1 LQFANLPQE
10 KTLKTVYSSSTYK
23 HFDKLILAFC
33 IVFSL
38 SYNSVILYAQQEIST
53 SKNIYIG
60 NFQSHESDSN
70 TNIEK
75 EILSRLTKKIQSS
88 GFTPITATKANT
100 NERIEEAKKA
110 NARFL
115 LEGYYNK
122 KSPDS
127 NLNLYVQV
135 YDPESGK
142 LIDAY
147 SITDEIFQSEGL
159 QLDKEELKES
169 DASIIEKLANKTA
182 IILRSNPNKKR
193 NASNLEQ
200 YASSSR
206 LSEKLKPFLQ
216 TNEKEAEQAAT
227 EVFDLLQGQV
237 TVSATKIAKKT
248 NEAPNIV
255 SVISDKQI
263 KDYGRI
269 SINDI
274 LYQLPGFAPSQIND
288 RRTVTSRGLYEGWN
302 NNHLLML
309 VDGVQHND
317 LFYGSALTWEI
328 TPLNMIKSLEVIRGP
343 GSALYGSNA
352 TNGVIS
358 LNTYSGSD
366 LNGALKLRARM
377 GDYGT
382 RIYDLITGN
391 KGKMFSHVVS
401 YNSYETDGNNYTNYD
416 GSGRK
421 DAFGY
426 LQKFPQRDER
436 SSYYLFTKLEGEGD
450 LKGLSFQYHRQKWNY
465 QTFNGW
471 LQNVPDIKDRQS
483 EYRDVF
489 TVKYSKPISDKLSH
503 EYVARYNNGY
513 WDYNIRNYPNNA
525 TVGDNSYPSGVTENL
540 KTKVDNLFLRAQL
553 TYLFSNGGT
562 FVSGVEGNRFSY
574 QGDISHNSN
583 INMNL
588 LGDQAQNPGGAFLP
602 LNPALEWIQNKPIL
616 KIAPFAQ
623 LTSGK
628 LFGNKIEFTAGVRY
642 DETSIH
648 YRGIDQPYKNII
660 GTAGLTVDDPNTLT
674 STTYPIP
681 SQYLAPPFVTNEK
694 KTYRRTSPRGG
705 VVYFHSDRL
714 TFKAMIGRAFREP
727 SAGEL
732 FGVNT
737 YVGGSNNPR
746 KISPEVIKTAEIAMD
761 WTINSNFT
769 LRVNGFDTR
778 FENAIDYSGTSNSVI
793 NAYTIGTRGIES
805 ELLSSFKYFSAFIN
819 YSRFMRYVDN
829 NLDGTIS
836 KSPHEVK
843 IAPAHTANAGI
854 STTFEKWVGSIS
866 LQRQGAVQ
874 RRNSDLGKIEPITG
888 YLTENTYSNPYSY
901 PQYRPKTLPA
911 WVSVNFRV
919 SYKFTED
926 MQLGLYITNL
936 FNSHQTLIQ
945 RANYPFDYIREG
957 RRVMLDFQASF

>member
-1 LQFANLPQE
+1 LGKNLVH
-10 KTLKTVYSSSTYK
+10 KNKSLFFLVASKLKIAILFIAIYFTSNIQLFSQNST
-23 HFDKLILAFC
+23 
-33 IVFSL
+33 
-38 SYNSVILYAQQEIST
+38 T

-60 NFQSHESDSN
+60 NFQPHESDPKQS
-70 TNIEK
+70 IEK
-75 EILSRLTKKIQSS
+75 EILTRLSKKIQGS
-88 GFTPITATKANT
+88 GFNPIITTKNT
-100 NERIEEAKKA
+100 TSERLEEAKKA

-122 KSPDS
+122 KNSDS
-127 NLNLYVQV
+127 NLNLYIQV

-169 DASIIEKLANKTA
+169 DESIIEKLANKTM
-182 IILRSNPNKKR
+182 ISLRSNPNKKR
-193 NASNLEQ
+193 NSSNIEQ

-206 LSEKLKPFLQ
+206 LSEKLKPFLR

-263 KDYGRI
+263 NDFGRI
-269 SINDI
+269 SINEI

-358 LNTYSGSD
+358 LNTYSGND
-366 LNGALKLRARM
+366 LKGALRVRARL

-382 RIYDLITGN
+382 KIYDLITGN

-401 YNSYETDGNNYTNYD
+401 YNSYETDGNNYMNYD

-436 SSYYLFTKLEGEGD
+436 NSYYLFTKLEGEGD
-450 LKGLSFQYHRQKWNY
+450 LKGISFQYHRQKWNY

-471 LQNVPDIKDRQS
+471 LQNVPDIKDRQT

-489 TVKYSKPISDKLSH
+489 TAKYSKNISDKLSH

-525 TVGDNSYPSGVTENL
+525 TVGDNYYPSGISENL

-562 FVSGVEGNRFSY
+562 FVSGVEGNRLSY
-574 QGDISHNSN
+574 KGDISHNSN
-583 INMNL
+583 INMNI
-588 LGDQAQNPGGAFLP
+588 LGDQTQNPGGAFLP

-623 LTSGK
+623 LTTGK
-628 LFGNKIEFTAGVRY
+628 LFGNKIEFTAGIRY

-648 YRGIDQPYKNII
+648 YRGIDQPYKNLI
-660 GTAGLTVDDPNTLT
+660 GTAGLTVDDPTTLT

-681 SQYLAPPFVTNEK
+681 SQNLGPPFVTNEK
-694 KTYRRTSPRGG
+694 KTYRKTSPRGG
-705 VVYFHSDRL
+705 IVYFYSDRL

-746 KISPEVIKTAEIAMD
+746 KISPEIIKTAEVAVD
-761 WTINSNFT
+761 WTINSNFNF
-769 LRVNGFDTR
+769 RVNGFNTR
-778 FENAIDYSGTSNSVI
+778 FENAIDYSGTSNSVL

-805 ELLSSFKYFSAFIN
+805 ELLSSFKYFSAFLN

-836 KSPHEVK
+836 KNPREVK
-843 IAPAHTANAGI
+843 IAPAHTANAGL
-854 STTFEKWVGSIS
+854 TTTVEKWITSIS
-866 LQRQGAVQ
+866 LQRQGAVK
-874 RRNSDLGKIEPITG
+874 RRESDLGSIEPITG
-888 YLTENTYSNPYSY
+888 FLTENTYSNSYSY
-901 PQYRPKTLPA
+901 PQYRPKTVPA

-926 MQLGLYITNL
+926 MQLGIYISNL
-936 FNSHQTLIQ
+936 LNSHQTLVQ

>member
-1 LQFANLPQE
+1 LQFANLQWE
-10 KTLKTVYSSSTYK
+10 KSLKTVYSSSAHYSIG
-23 HFDKLILAFC
+23 KLRLALYLFGLISFNS
-33 IVFSL
+33 IVL
-38 SYNSVILYAQQEIST
+38 HAQQVT
-53 SKNIYIG
+53 PSKTVYIG
-60 NFQSHESDSN
+60 SFQPHESDRNS
-70 TNIEK
+70 NIEK
-75 EILSRLTKKIQSS
+75 EIQSTLNKKIQGS
-88 GFTPITATKANT
+88 GLNPVDSTKST
-100 NERIEEAKKA
+100 TSERLTEAKQA

-115 LEGYYNK
+115 LEGFYNK
-122 KSPDS
+122 KNSDS
-127 NLNLYVQV
+127 NLNLYIQV
-135 YDPESGK
+135 YDPESGQM
-142 LIDAY
+142 IDAY
-147 SITDEIFQSEGL
+147 SITDEVFQSEGL

-169 DASIIEKLANKTA
+169 DQSIIEKLANKTSL
-182 IILRSNPNKKR
+182 ILRSNPNKKK
-193 NASNLEQ
+193 NPSNLEQ

-206 LSEKLKPFLQ
+206 LSEKLKPYLQ
-216 TNEKEAEQAAT
+216 TNEKAAEQAAT

-416 GSGRK
+416 GSGRQ

-436 SSYYLFTKLEGEGD
+436 NSYYLFTKLEGEGD

-489 TVKYSKPISDKLSH
+489 TAKYTKNITDKLSH

-525 TVGDNSYPSGVTENL
+525 SVGDNYYPSGVSENL

-562 FVSGVEGNRFSY
+562 FVSGVEGNRLSY
-574 QGDISHNSN
+574 TGDISHNSN

-588 LGDQAQNPGGAFLP
+588 LGDQSQNPGGAFLP
-602 LNPALEWIQNKPIL
+602 LNPALEWIQNRPIL

-628 LFGNKIEFTAGVRY
+628 LFNNKIEFTAGVRY

-648 YRGIDQPYKNII
+648 YRGIDQPYKNAI
-660 GTAGLTVDDPNTLT
+660 GTAGLTTVDPNTQE

-681 SQYLAPPFVTNEK
+681 SQYLSSPIVPNEK
-694 KTYRRTSPRGG
+694 KTYRKTSPRGG
-705 VVYFHSDRL
+705 IVYFHSDRL

-769 LRVNGFDTR
+769 LRVNGFNTR
-778 FENAIDYSGTSNSVI
+778 FENAIDYSGTSNSIV
-793 NAYTIGTRGIES
+793 NAYTMGTRGIES

-819 YSRFMRYVDN
+819 YSRFYRYLDH

-854 STTFEKWVGSIS
+854 STTLEKWVASIS

-888 YLTENTYSNPYSY
+888 YLTENTFSNPYSY
-901 PQYRPKTLPA
+901 PQYRPKTVPA

>member
-1 LQFANLPQE
+1 MFGLISFNSIVLHAQQV
-10 KTLKTVYSSSTYK
+10 TQSKTV
-23 HFDKLILAFC
+23 
-33 IVFSL
+33 
-38 SYNSVILYAQQEIST
+38 
-53 SKNIYIG
+53 YIG
-60 NFQSHESDSN
+60 NFQPHESDRNS
-70 TNIEK
+70 NIEK
-75 EILSRLTKKIQSS
+75 EIQSTLNKKIQGS
-88 GFTPITATKANT
+88 GLNPVDSTKST
-100 NERIEEAKKA
+100 TSERLTEAKQA

-115 LEGYYNK
+115 LEGFYNK
-122 KSPDS
+122 KNSDS
-127 NLNLYVQV
+127 NLNLYIQV
-135 YDPESGK
+135 YDPESGQM
-142 LIDAY
+142 IDAY
-147 SITDEIFQSEGL
+147 SITDEVFQSEGL
-159 QLDKEELKES
+159 QLDKEELKET
-169 DASIIEKLANKTA
+169 DQSIIEKLANKTSL
-182 IILRSNPNKKR
+182 ILRSNPNKKR
-193 NASNLEQ
+193 NPGNLEQ

-206 LSEKLKPFLQ
+206 LSEKLKPYLQ
-216 TNEKEAEQAAT
+216 TSEKEAEQAAT

-366 LNGALKLRARM
+366 LNGALKLRARL

-401 YNSYETDGNNYTNYD
+401 YNSYETDGNNYMNYD
-416 GSGRK
+416 GSERQ

-436 SSYYLFTKLEGEGD
+436 NSYYLFTKLEGEGD

-471 LQNVPDIKDRQS
+471 LQNVPDIKDRQA

-489 TVKYSKPISDKLSH
+489 TAKYTKNISDKLSH

-525 TVGDNSYPSGVTENL
+525 TVDDTNYPSGVSENL

-562 FVSGVEGNRFSY
+562 FVSGVEGNRLSY
-574 QGDISHNSN
+574 KGDNSHNSN

-588 LGDQAQNPGGAFLP
+588 LGDQSQNPGGAFLP
-602 LNPALEWIQNKPIL
+602 LNPALEWIQNRPIL

-628 LFGNKIEFTAGVRY
+628 LFNNKIEFTAGIRY

-648 YRGIDQPYKNII
+648 YRGIDQPYKNAI
-660 GTAGLTVDDPNTLT
+660 GTAGITTVDPNTQE

-681 SQYLAPPFVTNEK
+681 SQYLTSPFVPNER
-694 KTYRRTSPRGG
+694 KTYRKTSPRGG
-705 VVYFHSDRL
+705 IVYFHSERL

-727 SAGEL
+727 SPGEL

-769 LRVNGFDTR
+769 LRVNGFNTR
-778 FENAIDYSGTSNSVI
+778 FENAIDYSGTSNSIV
-793 NAYTIGTRGIES
+793 NAYTMGTRGIES

-819 YSRFMRYVDN
+819 YSRFVRYLDH
-829 NLDGTIS
+829 NLDANIA
-836 KSPHEVK
+836 KHPREVT

-854 STTFEKWVGSIS
+854 STTLEKWIASIS
-866 LQRQGAVQ
+866 LQRQGSVQ
-874 RRNSDLGKIEPITG
+874 RRTSDLGRIDPITG
-888 YLTENTYSNPYSY
+888 HLTENSFSNPYSY
-901 PQYRPKTLPA
+901 PQYRPKTVPA

-926 MQLGLYITNL
+926 IQLGLYITNL